1 MKLSQALI
9 LAIDTETTGTNVH
22 EDRIVELG
30 GAYLQGGKEV
40 GPRLRALVNPERYI
54 PAGASAVHGI
64 RDQDVEDAPTWS
76 AVAERFQ
83 QHVEPPIVV
92 TGYNILGFDAPII
105 DAENR
110 RCGVSWS
117 MPRCLDPFLWVF
129 WFQRGKQSKKLGSI
143 CELFKIHLSDTEAHT
158 ADADAYVTAL
168 LTTAMIVEGWI
179 PDDVEGAFE
188 EQAAIEERL
197 NQERERFGR
206 AIFPDRRDGRL
217 RLGIGKHCGTLV
229 EEADPGYLK
238 WLLSR
243 PDLTEETKGILLKAT
258 GQTEQIG
265 LFA

>member
-1 MKLSQALI
+1 MSGSLFVGVLLS
-9 LAIDTETTGTNVH
+9 
-22 EDRIVELG
+22 
-30 GAYLQGGKEV
+30 
-40 GPRLRALVNPERYI
+40 
-54 PAGASAVHGI
+54 
-64 RDQDVEDAPTWS
+64 
-76 AVAERFQ
+76 RFQ
-83 QHVEPPIVV
+83 GIWQM
-92 TGYNILGFDAPII
+92 L
-105 DAENR
+105 
-110 RCGVSWS
+110 
-117 MPRCLDPFLWVF
+117 
-129 WFQRGKQSKKLGSI
+129 RGKQSKKLGSI

-197 NQERERFGR
+197 NQERARFGR

-229 EEADPGYLK
+229 DEAEPGYLK

-243 PDLTEETKGILLKAT
+243 PDLTEETKGVLLKAT

-265 LFA
+265 LFT